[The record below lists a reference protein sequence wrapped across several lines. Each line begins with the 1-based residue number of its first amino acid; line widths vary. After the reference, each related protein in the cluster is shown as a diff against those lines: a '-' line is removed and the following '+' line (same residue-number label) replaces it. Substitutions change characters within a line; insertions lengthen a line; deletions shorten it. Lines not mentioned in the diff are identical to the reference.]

1 MTRAPGVVRRRSM
14 SFWIVRLRRSTAVI
28 GWPQVRWRSRCW
40 LPTRKPD
47 AEDLL
52 AGTGTNPG
60 RTVSN
65 RPEDRVGRM
74 GTTASCKTCGTEL
87 RAGARFCDACGSP
100 IAPSHELAEFKQ
112 VTVLFADVVH
122 SMGIASAVG
131 ADEVP
136 GRLSDHLHPHRG
148 AKRHL
153 MTAARRTHPVAP
165 PQIPDLP
172 ADLDAALRRL
182 KLGTIRRSAPEVLLT
197 AKTQRWTKVRS

>member
-1 MTRAPGVVRRRSM
+1 MPR
-14 SFWIVRLRRSTAVI
+14 IC
-28 GWPQVRWRSRCW
+28 WPE
-40 LPTRKPD
+40 L
-47 AEDLL
+47 
-52 AGTGTNPG
+52 GTNPG

-122 SMGIASAVG
+122 SMGIASAVS

-165 PQIPDLP
+165 PQIPGP
-172 ADLDAALRRL
+172 PRRSGRRL
-182 KLGTIRRSAPEVLLT
+182 AATQTRHHPAQRPRSPAHRENPTLDKGSVMRSAG
-197 AKTQRWTKVRS
+197 W